1 MNRRN
6 LPATCGTC
14 HAGPFVAFQKSTHYE
29 LLQSGNPKGPTC
41 STCHGEV
48 DGRVLSPKALASEC
62 NYCHG
67 PGEVAPRAERA
78 RQVREQ
84 YEALTV
90 VREQMKLAQS
100 LIERVDDKKRR
111 ASLIQ
116 AYEQAQ
122 VPLTRA
128 VGAGHRFVYD
138 ELREYLAVAQ
148 ARVGALLSR
157 LANR

>member
-1 MNRRN
+1 
-6 LPATCGTC
+6 
-14 HAGPFVAFQKSTHYE
+14 VAFQDSKHHE
-29 LLQSGNPKGPTC
+29 LLKSGAQNGPSC

-48 DGRVLSPKALASEC
+48 EGRVLSAKSLAARC
-62 NYCHG
+62 NQCHG

-84 YEALTV
+84 YEALAS

-100 LIERVDDKKRR
+100 LIKRVDDRQRR
-111 ASLIQ
+111 ADLTA
-116 AYEQAQ
+116 AYEQAE

-128 VGAGHRFVYD
+128 VNAGHRFVYD
-138 ELREYLAVAQ
+138 ELREYLAIAQ
-148 ARVGALLSR
+148 ARVAALLST